1 MDVKILVIL
10 SEVREEAERHIMG
23 NTYQSGKQKV
33 WTLLSEAGLVDIP
46 TDEFSERVKEA
57 KKAIMDRLG
66 ELLASATDVEE
77 RDSAA
82 YSLATL
88 KKLET
93 ALQRRGSPQARDDSR

>member
-1 MDVKILVIL
+1 MKIRMIP
-10 SEVREEAERHIMG
+10 SEVREEAERCIMG
-23 NTYQSGKQKV
+23 KTYQSGIQQV
-33 WTLLSEAGLVDIP
+33 WSLLSEVGLVDIP

-57 KKAIMDRLG
+57 KKAVMDRLG
-66 ELLASATDVEE
+66 ELLESTTDIEE

-93 ALQRRGSPQARDDSR
+93 ALQRKGAPRTAD

>member
-1 MDVKILVIL
+1 MKIRMIP
-10 SEVREEAERHIMG
+10 SEVREEAERYIMG
-23 NTYQSGKQKV
+23 KAYQSGKQQV
-33 WTLLSEAGLVDIP
+33 WSLLSEVGLVDIP

-57 KKAIMDRLG
+57 KKAVMDRLG
-66 ELLASATDVEE
+66 ELLESTTDIEE

-93 ALQRRGSPQARDDSR
+93 TLQRKETSRTAD

>member
-1 MDVKILVIL
+1 
-10 SEVREEAERHIMG
+10 MG
-23 NTYQSGKQKV
+23 KTYESGKQQV

-57 KKAIMDRLG
+57 KQAVMDRLG
-66 ELLASATDVEE
+66 ELLETTADIEE

-88 KKLET
+88 KTLET
-93 ALQRRGSPQARDDSR
+93 ALQRKRAFPAAD

>member
-1 MDVKILVIL
+1 MNL
-10 SEVREEAERHIMG
+10 G
-23 NTYQSGKQKV
+23 NNKV
-33 WTLLSEAGLVDIP
+33 CTLLWEAGLVDIP

-57 KKAIMDRLG
+57 KKAVMDRLG
-66 ELLASATDVEE
+66 ELLESTTDIEE

-93 ALQRRGSPQARDDSR
+93 ALQRKGAFRTAD

>member
-1 MDVKILVIL
+1 MAVKIRLIRTDRIGETEHSVVGKIY
-10 SEVREEAERHIMG
+10 E
-23 NTYQSGKQKV
+23 SGKQRS
-33 WTLLSEAGLVDIP
+33 WSLLLEAGLVDIP

-57 KKAIMDRLG
+57 KQAVMDRLG
-66 ELLASATDVEE
+66 ELLETTANIEE

-93 ALQRRGSPQARDDSR
+93 ALQRKGAFPTAD

>member
-1 MDVKILVIL
+1 VTIRVSLT
-10 SEVREEAERHIMG
+10 EVREEAERNIMG
-23 NTYQSGKQKV
+23 KADQSEKQQV

-46 TDEFSERVKEA
+46 TDEFSERVKDA

-66 ELLASATDVEE
+66 ELLTSTTDVEE

-88 KKLET
+88 KKLEI
-93 ALQRRGSPQARDDSR
+93 ALQRRE

>member
-1 MDVKILVIL
+1 MGEAYE
-10 SEVREEAERHIMG
+10 SE
-23 NTYQSGKQKV
+23 KQQV
-33 WTLLSEAGLVDIP
+33 WSLLSEAGLVDIP

-57 KKAIMDRLG
+57 KNAVMERLG
-66 ELLASATDVEE
+66 ELLEATTDIEE

-93 ALQRRGSPQARDDSR
+93 TLKREGKPRSSD